1 MSLKDDL
8 ESCAY
13 HEAGHAV
20 AAYEF
25 GWYLRHGG
33 VRIGKNAE
41 ARLRTPDELRT
52 PEAEIVV
59 TLAGWVVDA
68 KYCGVKSLIAYDEIL
83 DWIKDLR
90 RNPKAY
96 NRLTSFNDPH
106 DVARPLLKA
115 YPHFSDRG
123 IYQMVRR
130 YERDTAALLAEP
142 RVWSAVERLA
152 AALLRRG
159 QLSHAAAVNL
169 LRPDFFAGV
178 HAVRVLGVGAHR
190 SSISPV
196 CEHNLHFQE

>member
-41 ARLRTPDELRT
+41 ARLRTPDELRSS
-52 PEAEIVV
+52 EAEIIV
-59 TLAGWVVDA
+59 TLAGWVAEA
-68 KYCGVKSLIAYDEIL
+68 KYCGVKSLVAYNEIF
-83 DWIKDLR
+83 DWIEDFR
-90 RNPKAY
+90 RNPEAC
-96 NRLTSFNDPH
+96 NCPSSFNDPH

-115 YPHFSDRG
+115 YPHLSDRG
-123 IYQMVRR
+123 AYRMVRR
-130 YERDTAALLAEP
+130 YERETAALLAEP

-169 LRPDFFAGV
+169 LRSDFFAGV
-178 HAVRVLGVGAHR
+178 HAVHILKATVHPLETAGHGR
-190 SSISPV
+190 IT
-196 CEHNLHFQE
+196 

>member
-8 ESCAY
+8 
-13 HEAGHAV
+13 HAV

-25 GWYLRHGG
+25 GCYLRHGG
-33 VRIGKNAE
+33 VRIGKSAE
-41 ARLRTPDELRT
+41 ARLHTPDELRT

-59 TLAGWVVDA
+59 MLAGWVADA
-68 KYCGVKSLIAYDEIL
+68 KYCGVKSLVAYDEIL
-83 DWIKDLR
+83 DWIKDPQ
-90 RNPKAY
+90 RNPEAC

-115 YPHFSDRG
+115 YPHLSDRG
-123 IYQMVRR
+123 VYQMVWR
-130 YERDTAALLAEP
+130 YERDTAALFAEP
-142 RVWSAVERLA
+142 RVWSAIERLA

-196 CEHNLHFQE
+196 CEQNLHFQE

>member
-52 PEAEIVV
+52 SEAEIIV
-59 TLAGWVVDA
+59 TLAGWVAEA
-68 KYCGVKSLIAYDEIL
+68 KYCGVKSLVAYNEIF
-83 DWIKDLR
+83 DWIEDFR
-90 RNPKAY
+90 RNPEAC
-96 NRLTSFNDPH
+96 NGPSSFNDPH

-115 YPHFSDRG
+115 YPHLSDRG
-123 IYQMVRR
+123 AYRMVRR
-130 YERDTAALLAEP
+130 YERETAALLAEP

-169 LRPDFFAGV
+169 LRSDFFAGV
-178 HAVRVLGVGAHR
+178 HAVHILKATAHPLETAAHGR
-190 SSISPV
+190 IT
-196 CEHNLHFQE
+196 

>member
-1 MSLKDDL
+1 MTLRVGRPRGWSRRRSLRIRLVPAARRSTHWEKRRG
-8 ESCAY
+8 SSA
-13 HEAGHAV
+13 HAGRA
-20 AAYEF
+20 
-25 GWYLRHGG
+25 
-33 VRIGKNAE
+33 
-41 ARLRTPDELRT
+41 RT

-59 TLAGWVVDA
+59 TLAGWVADA

-83 DWIKDLR
+83 DWIKALR
-90 RNPKAY
+90 RNPEAY

-115 YPHFSDRG
+115 YPHFGDRG
-123 IYQMVRR
+123 IHQMVRQ
-130 YERDTAALLAEP
+130 YERDAAALLAEP

-159 QLSHAAAVNL
+159 QLRHAAAVNF

-196 CEHNLHFQE
+196 CEQNFHFQE

>member
-1 MSLKDDL
+1 VSPKDDP
-8 ESCAY
+8 ESCAF

-20 AAYEF
+20 VAYEY

-52 PEAEIVV
+52 PEAEIIVA
-59 TLAGWVVDA
+59 LAGWVADA
-68 KYCGVKSLIAYDEIL
+68 KYCGVKSLVAYDEIL

-90 RNPKAY
+90 RNPEAC

-115 YPHFSDRG
+115 YPHLSDRG
-123 IYQMVRR
+123 AYRMVQR
-130 YERDTAALLAEP
+130 YERETAALLAEP

-169 LRPDFFAGV
+169 LRSDFFAGV
-178 HAVRVLGVGAHR
+178 HAVHILNVGAH
-190 SSISPV
+190 SASPV
-196 CEHNLHFQE
+196 CSLHFQG